1 LSHLDCKRVGA
12 MSLAR
17 PFGAGCSVEHVPDM
31 TRQICI
37 QGFSHTNLE
46 ERKETITIQERTL
59 DLYSESS

>member
-1 LSHLDCKRVGA
+1 

-17 PFGAGCSVEHVPDM
+17 PFGAGCGVEHVPDM
-31 TRQICI
+31 TRQIGI

-46 ERKETITIQERTL
+46 ERKETIIIQERTL